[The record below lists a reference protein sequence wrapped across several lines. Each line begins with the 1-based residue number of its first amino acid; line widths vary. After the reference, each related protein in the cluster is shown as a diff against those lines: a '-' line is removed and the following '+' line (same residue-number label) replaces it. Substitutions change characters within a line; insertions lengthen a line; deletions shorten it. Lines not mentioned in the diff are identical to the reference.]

1 MKLITNITFTYD
13 EIKTIRS
20 ALTQLRQIVADCPSR
35 DGFGKQQDIQLI
47 ETAMKKVNGLT
58 WTEED
63 FV

>member
-20 ALTQLRQIVADCPSR
+20 ALTQLRQIVADRPSR